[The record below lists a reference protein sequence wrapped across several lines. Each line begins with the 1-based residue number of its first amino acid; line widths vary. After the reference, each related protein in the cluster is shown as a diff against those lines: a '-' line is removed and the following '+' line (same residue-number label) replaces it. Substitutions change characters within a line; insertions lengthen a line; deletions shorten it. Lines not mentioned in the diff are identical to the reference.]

1 MEYINRLD
9 NYDAPDIANI
19 AISSELFEEAF
30 AIFRKF
36 DVNTSA
42 VQVCVWAILSVAFFF
57 KCRLSEVIYWIA
69 DKERADVSCPPQ
81 VLIEHIGN
89 LDRAYEFAE
98 RCNEPAVWSQL
109 AKAQL
114 QKGLVKESIDS
125 YIKADDPSA
134 YMEVVQVASQ
144 SGTSSSVLVVDSKW
158 LYLRTF
164 SLWFCIH
171 NSISWLR

>member
-19 AISSELFEEAF
+19 AISNELFEEAF

-42 VQVCVWAILSVAFFF
+42 VQVGHNEYIFGQMFWCWVWASD
-57 KCRLSEVIYWIA
+57 RLTLIIFLW
-69 DKERADVSCPPQ
+69 Q

-114 QKGLVKESIDS
+114 QKGLVKEAIDS

-134 YMEVVQVASQ
+134 YMEVGHAAAQ
-144 SGTSSSVLVVDSKW
+144 SGK
-158 LYLRTF
+158 
-164 SLWFCIH
+164 
-171 NSISWLR
+171 